1 MKSGI
6 DFKSGQWQ
14 SELQAIA
21 TTVRSLA
28 QHGQGD
34 SIALVALLRHLEDLH
49 REIRDGILQTSL
61 PENRQALYALLKDI
75 EAEGGWP
82 YIERMKLQS
91 FLANLPAEASTE
103 PNDGIAQPTGAKPP
117 IPSQT

>member
-1 MKSGI
+1 MNSGT

-21 TTVRSLA
+21 TAVSDLA
-28 QHGQGD
+28 QHCQGN
-34 SIALVALLRHLEDLH
+34 SLALVALLRRLEELH
-49 REIRDGILQTSL
+49 REIRDGILQASL

-91 FLANLPAEASTE
+91 FLANLPTEATGE
-103 PNDGIAQPTGAKPP
+103 TDDGAQVIGKLGAPP
-117 IPSQT
+117 EN